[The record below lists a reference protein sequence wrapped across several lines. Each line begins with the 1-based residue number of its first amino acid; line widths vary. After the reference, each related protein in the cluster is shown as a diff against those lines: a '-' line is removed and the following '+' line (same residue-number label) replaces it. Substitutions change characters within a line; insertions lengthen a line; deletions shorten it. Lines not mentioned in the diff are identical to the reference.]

1 MPSFLLDVRKLLAA
15 VVLLSVPLSAQTG
28 LGTVTGSI
36 QDPSKAPIAN
46 ANITLTDTATGA
58 VRASKSTGAGLYS
71 FGSLRVGPYRLAVEA
86 PGFDK
91 WETTFTIQAG
101 QTVTVDPNLQVGTV
115 QAKVEVSGAASQ
127 IATEGAQLS
136 DEKTAQQ
143 IHDLP
148 LNGRQITNLFT
159 LTPGVEG
166 GQNTQGAPSP
176 RTNGMM
182 VGSTDILLDGMSY
195 VDRFGGGISR
205 VQPGLD
211 TIQEYRV
218 ETAGSGAAFDR
229 PATVELVTRSGTN
242 QFHGGAFETLRD
254 NYGGLVAR
262 AVQDGNTPAKL
273 IRNEFGGFVGGPIVK
288 NKAFFFYDQEFLKQR
303 QQMFQQTAVPTAA
316 MWAGDFSN
324 ITDTSGDKFTL
335 YNPYTTTASG
345 ARAPFP
351 NNVIPANLLNA
362 QVLNG
367 FKGVTPLPSGPN
379 AGANPWIAQN
389 YQTYYPQNTNTN
401 SITGR
406 FDQVFSERD
415 TLSVRFTRSH
425 YDFLQDGGHYG
436 FPPPGQTDSTGSSA
450 QNSNVYNITAHYT
463 HVFSP
468 SLLND
473 FQAAGVRSKNG
484 QGTGA
489 DSVNWDSKLGLPNPF
504 GATGWPTVYTDAYN
518 MFYGGGWD
526 SDNHKAQNM
535 TQYELD
541 DNVTW
546 VKGKHSMKF
555 GFKGRQEYNNVE
567 ELQQAQG
574 SDSFGSNWTG
584 LYDPSAQA
592 ITPFTGSG
600 LASLELGIP
609 SYLSNQYNRGFFY
622 FRQKEIGLFAE
633 DTWRISSKLTLSMG
647 LRWEFWTPY
656 KEKYN
661 RLDTIDLNS
670 LSPTSMQVVLPTF
683 TTLNTIPGLPTPV
696 INAWANRGL
705 TGVSANSIGFAS
717 ALTPNVL
724 TDFSPHAAAA
734 YRLSDKWVVR
744 AGYGMYYWPLP
755 LSQILQSMRVNPPLN
770 LRYQNNLD
778 TLQGANAVYSLT
790 SVPASSDMLGTGG
803 TANVAPGAVDSSAQ
817 GFLALDAHHWNDNR
831 MQEWTFTIEH
841 ELAQNLILKLAYTG
855 NHGSNLQQNWDVNA
869 PLSKYNY
876 QLQTGQIAPVLY
888 YDRQLDPNWNLN
900 SLNGG
905 AYGAVRHNGYSN
917 SNGFQVVLDKR
928 FSSGLSFQFFYAYTH
943 SLTTNDAG
951 GFAFGGSG
959 GINAVSNGGGNQGGG
974 TSGSVPAN
982 GELVGNPNLSDSQR
996 LRLLYTNSSQVPP
1009 QRITWSGLYQLPF
1022 GKGKKY
1028 LANVNRGVD
1037 ALVGGWQIA
1046 FIGTWDNGFWMGNS
1060 SSEYQFGNP
1069 ALPSG
1074 KRLNL
1079 NIFGQ
1084 NQKLWFAGDF
1094 DPTQASSVNLS
1105 ALEAIVPVNRG
1116 ARTIHPLGS
1125 NFDNY
1130 VSQNLADG
1138 SVVPT
1143 LITDNLSWN
1152 TRNFM
1157 LGPPAWNQD
1166 ISAFKYFTITER
1178 VRLRMSG
1185 DFFNSFNHPTLNNPN
1200 ATTGLI
1206 NLSSQANTPRIIQ
1219 VGARIEF

>member
-1 MPSFLLDVRKLLAA
+1 MPSYLPHVRKLL
-15 VVLLSVPLSAQTG
+15 VVLACFSFPVVAQTG
-28 LGTVTGSI
+28 LGTVTGTV
-36 QDPSKAPIAN
+36 QDPSKASVAN
-46 ANITLTDTATGA
+46 ATVTITNAATGA
-58 VRASKSTGAGLYS
+58 IRDTKSSSAGVYS
-71 FGSLRVGPYRLAVEA
+71 FSSLQVGPYHLAVEA
-86 PGFDK
+86 AGFSK
-91 WETTFTIQAG
+91 WETDLTLQAG
-101 QTVTVDPNLQVGTV
+101 QTVTVDPNMQMGTIQAQVSVT
-115 QAKVEVSGAASQ
+115 GAVSQ

-136 DEKTAQQ
+136 DERTAKE

-148 LNGRQITNLFT
+148 LNGRQISNLFT

-166 GQNTQGAPSP
+166 GQNTQGGANP

-182 VGSTDILLDGMSY
+182 VGSTEMLLDGMSY
-195 VDRFGGGISR
+195 LDRFGGGISR

-211 TIQEYRV
+211 TVQEYRV

-229 PATVELVTRSGTN
+229 PATIELVTRNGTN
-242 QFHGGAFETLRD
+242 EFHGGAFETLRD

-262 AVQDGNTPAKL
+262 AVQDSNTPAKL

-288 NKAFFFYDQEFLKQR
+288 NKAFFFYDQELLKQR
-303 QQMFQQTAVPTAA
+303 SQIFAQTAVPTAA

-324 ITDTSGDKFTL
+324 ITDTSGDKFTI
-335 YNPYTTTASG
+335 YNPYSTTANG
-345 ARAPFP
+345 ARTPFTG
-351 NNVIPANLLNA
+351 NIIPTNLLNM
-362 QVLNG
+362 QVLSG

-379 AGANPWIAQN
+379 ADANPWTGLN

-406 FDQVFSERD
+406 FDQVFSVRNS
-415 TLSVRFTRSH
+415 LSVRYTQSR
-425 YDFLQDGGHYG
+425 YDFIQAGGHYG
-436 FPPPGQTDSTGSSA
+436 FPPPGQSDSTGSSA
-450 QNSNVYNITAHYT
+450 SRSHVYNITAHYT
-463 HVFSP
+463 HVFNP
-468 SLLND
+468 SLVND
-473 FQAAGVRSKNG
+473 LQVGALRSANG

-489 DSVNWDSKLGLPNPF
+489 DNINWDSKLGLPNPF

-535 TQYELD
+535 TQYEID
-541 DNVTW
+541 DNVNW
-546 VKGKHSMKF
+546 VKGKHTVKF
-555 GFKGRQEYNNVE
+555 GFKGRQEFNNVE

-574 SDSFGSNWTG
+574 SEFFGSAWTG

-622 FRQKEIGLFAE
+622 FKQKEVGLFAE
-633 DTWRISSKLTLSMG
+633 DTWRLSPKLTLSLG

-661 RLDTIDLNS
+661 RMDTIDLNS
-670 LSPTSMQVVLPTF
+670 LSPTSMQVILPTY
-683 TTLNTIPGLPTPV
+683 TTLNTIPGLPAPV

-705 TGVSANSIGFAS
+705 TGVSANSIGFPS
-717 ALTPNVL
+717 ALTPSVW
-724 TDFSPHAAAA
+724 TDFSPHAAVA
-734 YRLSDKWVVR
+734 YRLSNKWVIR
-744 AGYGMYYWPLP
+744 GGYGMYYWPLP
-755 LSQILQSMRVNPPLN
+755 LSQILQSMRINPPLN

-778 TLQGANAVYSLT
+778 TLQGANPVYSLT
-790 SVPASSDMLGTGG
+790 VGPSASDMLGSGG

-817 GFLALDAHHWNDNR
+817 GFLALDAHNWNDDR

-888 YDRQLDPNWNLN
+888 YERQLDPNWNLN

-905 AYGAVRHNGYSN
+905 SYGAARHNGYSN
-917 SNGFQVVLDKR
+917 SNGFQAILEKR

-951 GFAFGGSG
+951 GFTFGGNG
-959 GINAVSNGGGNQGGG
+959 GINGVSTGGGNQGGG
-974 TSGSVPAN
+974 TSASVPAN
-982 GELVGNPNLSDSQR
+982 NELLGAPNLTDNQR

-1009 QRITWSGLYQLPF
+1009 QRITWTGIYQLPF
-1022 GKGKKY
+1022 GRGKKF
-1028 LANVNRGVD
+1028 LGNTNRGLD

-1046 FIGTWDNGFWMGNS
+1046 FIGTWDNGFWMGNKAT
-1060 SSEYQFGNP
+1060 EYQFRNP
-1069 ALPSG
+1069 ALGSG
-1074 KRLNL
+1074 KRLTM

-1094 DPTQASSVNLS
+1094 DPTQASAVNLS
-1105 ALEAIVPVNRG
+1105 TLEAVVPVDRG
-1116 ARTIHPLGS
+1116 SRNIHPLGAG
-1125 NFDNY
+1125 FDN
-1130 VSQNLADG
+1130 QLPQTLADG

-1143 LITDNLSWN
+1143 LVTDNLSWN
-1152 TRNFM
+1152 ARNFM
-1157 LGPPAWNQD
+1157 LGPPAWSQD
-1166 ISAFKYFTITER
+1166 VSAFKYFTITER
-1178 VRLRMSG
+1178 IRLRMSG
-1185 DFFNSFNHPTLNNPN
+1185 DFFNVFNHPTLNNPDSS
-1200 ATTGLI
+1200 TGLI
-1206 NLSSQANTPRIIQ
+1206 NLSSQANSPRIIQ
-1219 VGARIEF
+1219 VGARVEF